1 METWKDAR
9 FDAFYYDAKA
19 DTDEPCEVILNDS
32 ELTVSYWDEDIN
44 GYAIYKGKEVA
55 SGHFEL
61 TAPMVNGRATLHRLP
76 EALLLVGSWEENGE
90 RGMWRIT
97 LPQSETDAA

>member
-19 DTDEPCEVILNDS
+19 DTDEPCEIILNDG
-32 ELTVSYWDEDIN
+32 ELTISYWDEDIA

-55 SGHFEL
+55 PGHFEL
-61 TAPMVNGRATLHRLP
+61 AAPMVNGRATLHRLP
-76 EALLLVGSWEENGE
+76 DALLLVGSWEEDGE
-90 RGMWRIT
+90 RGMWRVELGST
-97 LPQSETDAA
+97 QS